1 MATPYSEALREKL
14 AYLLKERRSSATIE
28 DTVEVLEADFV
39 GPYLYQIV
47 WTDQVPTSLKPVFC
61 DYFKQSGVNTYIAL
75 REGKYVTALCYHQ
88 FVDCR
93 QDVHRE
99 RQLEKVLGYE

>member
-14 AYLLKERRSSATIE
+14 AYLLKNRRSPATID

-39 GPYLYQIV
+39 GPYLYQIF
-47 WTDQVPTSLKPVFC
+47 WTDQVPTSLNPVFC
-61 DYFKQSGVNTYIAL
+61 DEFKQTGVDTYIAL